1 MSFNDPIA
9 DMLTR
14 LRNANSNGAP
24 NVIMPYSSLKLAL
37 AEVLKR
43 EGYINGVKVEGEGY
57 LRELSLNLRYGPDGE
72 RVITKIDRVSKPG
85 KRVYTPVT
93 KIPRVRGG
101 MGICIL
107 STPKGLLSDRECR
120 KHNVGGEILCK
131 VG

>member
-1 MSFNDPIA
+1 MSFTDPIA

-14 LRNANSNGAP
+14 LRNANANGAAE
-24 NVIMPYSSLKLAL
+24 IELPYSSLKLAL

-43 EGYINGVKVEGEGY
+43 EGYLNGVKVGGEGY
-57 LRELSLNLRYGPDGE
+57 TRVLQISLRYGPDGE

-85 KRVYTPVT
+85 RRIYTPVT

-107 STPKGLLSDRECR
+107 STPKGVLSDRECR

>member
-24 NVIMPYSSLKLAL
+24 HVNMPYSSLKLAL

-85 KRVYTPVT
+85 KRIYTPVT

>member
-14 LRNANSNGAP
+14 LRNANSNGA
-24 NVIMPYSSLKLAL
+24 NEVNMPYSSLKLAL

-43 EGYINGVKVEGEGY
+43 EGYINAVKVQGEGY
-57 LRELSLNLRYGPDGE
+57 RRELTLALRYGPDGE

-85 KRVYTPVT
+85 QRVYTPVA

-107 STPKGLLSDRECR
+107 STPKGVLSDRECR
-120 KHNVGGEILCK
+120 KQNVGGEILCK

>member
-24 NVIMPYSSLKLAL
+24 QVSMPYSNLKLAV

-43 EGYINGVKVEGEGY
+43 EGYINGVNVQGDGY
-57 LRELSLNLRYGPDGE
+57 QRELSLALRYGPDGE

-85 KRVYTPVT
+85 RRVYTPVA